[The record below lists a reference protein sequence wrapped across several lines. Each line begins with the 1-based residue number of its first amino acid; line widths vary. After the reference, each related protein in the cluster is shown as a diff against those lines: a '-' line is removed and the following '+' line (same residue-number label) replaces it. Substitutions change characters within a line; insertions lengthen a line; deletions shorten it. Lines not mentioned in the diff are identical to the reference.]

1 MYLRAVVLF
10 LLTWI
15 AAAAYQHQ
23 KPPKS
28 AKASV
33 IFPVSGNVYPK
44 GYYHVAINVG
54 QPPKPYFFDIDTGS
68 DLTWLQCDAPCVKCT
83 PAPHSLYK
91 PKGNLVTCQDPLCVS
106 LHGPGISNCRA
117 PQEQCD
123 YQVDYA
129 DHGSSLGVLVKDSF
143 PLKFTNGSV
152 VTPQLAFG
160 CGYNQQV
167 PGSAHLPYVDGVL
180 GLGIGKPSILAQ
192 LRDMGLTK
200 NVVGHCLSGKG
211 GGFLF
216 FGDDFLPKS
225 GIVWKP
231 VLSQSKHYSL
241 GPADLQ
247 FGGQATNVKGL
258 QIVFDSGSTYTY
270 FSSQAY
276 KGLVS
281 VIKGDLNGKQLKD
294 ALEDKS
300 LPLCW
305 KGAKPFKSIR
315 DVINYFKP
323 LVLNFTN
330 TTNIQLQLRP
340 ESYLI
345 VTEHG
350 NVCLG
355 ILDGG
360 EVGLGNIN
368 VIGDISLQDK
378 LVIYDNERQQRLE
391 HNLQEA
397 VPLPG
402 ACHHKGGERERRNCR
417 SPKSNSKRCRVVSGE
432 MAEVVSLMDIDDDND
447 NSHSLKLNSKGK
459 NVVVSAAPSD
469 SKATPWVEKYRP
481 QSLDDVAAHR
491 DIVETIDRLASGN
504 RLPHLLLYGPP
515 GTGKTSTVLAL
526 ARKLYGNQLPNMV
539 LELNA
544 SDDRGIDVVRQQIQD
559 FASTQS
565 ISFGAKSAVKLVLLD
580 EADAMTKDAQFAL
593 RRVIEKYTKSTRFAL
608 ICNNVN
614 KIIPALQSRCTRFR
628 FAPLDAV
635 HVTERL
641 KHVINAEE
649 LDVPENGLKALVR
662 LSNGDMRKALNILQ
676 STHMASQQISEEAV
690 YLCTGNPLPKDIEQI
705 SYWLLNEPFTTS
717 CKRISEIKT
726 RKGLALVD
734 IVREVTMFVFK
745 IKMPPD
751 VRIHLI
757 NEMAEI
763 EYRLSLACNDKLQL
777 GSLVAAFTRARAS
790 LVAAAK

>member
-33 IFPVSGNVYPK
+33 VFPVSGNVYPK

-91 PKGNLVTCQDPLCVS
+91 PKGNLITCQDPLCVS

-143 PLKFTNGSV
+143 PIKFTNGSV

-167 PGSAHLPYVDGVL
+167 PDSAHLPYVDGVL

-368 VIGDISLQDK
+368 VIGALVGLGAIHTMIFCLSINSTDRDNGQDFCLPYAANDDWSIIYRRQFHCPAHATIKEGREKELQK
-378 LVIYDNERQQRLE
+378 LEKQQQTVSCCLWRNGRGGFAHGHRRRHRQ
-391 HNLQEA
+391 H
-397 VPLPG
+397 
-402 ACHHKGGERERRNCR
+402 
-417 SPKSNSKRCRVVSGE
+417 
-432 MAEVVSLMDIDDDND
+432 

-565 ISFGAKSAVKLVLLD
+565 ISFG
-580 EADAMTKDAQFAL
+580 
-593 RRVIEKYTKSTRFAL
+593 
-608 ICNNVN
+608 
-614 KIIPALQSRCTRFR
+614 
-628 FAPLDAV
+628 
-635 HVTERL
+635 
-641 KHVINAEE
+641 

-690 YLCTGNPLPKDIEQI
+690 YLCTGNPLPMDIEQI